1 MKPKLRSKQHK
12 LWLVGQRMKKL
23 ELTMPLPHR
32 SASCPPGERDLIV
45 KNKDKER
52 KSEVDDGES
61 HVLVHKGREG
71 LFPRECATS
80 FLSIFG
86 P

>member
-1 MKPKLRSKQHK
+1 MVGWPKNEEAGTNHAPP
-12 LWLVGQRMKKL
+12 
-23 ELTMPLPHR
+23 MPLPHR

-71 LFPRECATS
+71 LFPRECATP